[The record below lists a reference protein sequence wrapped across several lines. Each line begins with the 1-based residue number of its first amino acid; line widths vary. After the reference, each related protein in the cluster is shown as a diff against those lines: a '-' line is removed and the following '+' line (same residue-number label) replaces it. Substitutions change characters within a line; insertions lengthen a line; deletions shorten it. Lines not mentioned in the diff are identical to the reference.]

1 MDNKELEKFKNNRFY
16 PLMDMEEEEEDKNI
30 ILDMEISKL
39 NEDLRNMKICREFFN
54 NDDDNI
60 IFYWIDKEINNIENK
75 IKNINLSISTNDKNL
90 KRKVEEI
97 NNENPFKKP
106 RNQGC
111 GIYF

>member
-1 MDNKELEKFKNNRFY
+1 MNNYKLHKYNKFKNNKFY
-16 PLMDMEEEEEDKNI
+16 PLMEESDEEEDLS
-30 ILDMEISKL
+30 ILNKQLSEL
-39 NEDLRNMKICREFFN
+39 KICREFLSKDIN
-54 NDDDNI
+54 SISYNTIENI
-60 IFYWIDKEINNIENK
+60 IIETENK

-97 NNENPFKKP
+97 ENENLFKKH